1 MQDMDQTI
9 ADLGN
14 EPPLIADGRS
24 GPPDRREVSARWL
37 SGTFL
42 TGVTSSVLMGVA
54 LFAAL
59 DGREQLAT
67 PPEIAELVGLASA
80 AIRARAPRRPGWRRC
95 ARSPRPRTAAAWKCR
110 WSPRSA
116 TAT

>member
-1 MQDMDQTI
+1 MHDIDQ
-9 ADLGN
+9 ARAELGN
-14 EPPLIADGRS
+14 EPPLIGDGRS

-42 TGVTSSVLMGVA
+42 TGITSSVLMGVA

-67 PPEIAELVGLASA
+67 PPEIAQLDNLAKA
-80 AIRARAPRRPGWRRC
+80 AGDSGDAAKTTRL
-95 ARSPRPRTAAAWKCR
+95 AAARQISRAKDR
-110 WSPRSA
+110 RRME
-116 TAT
+116 